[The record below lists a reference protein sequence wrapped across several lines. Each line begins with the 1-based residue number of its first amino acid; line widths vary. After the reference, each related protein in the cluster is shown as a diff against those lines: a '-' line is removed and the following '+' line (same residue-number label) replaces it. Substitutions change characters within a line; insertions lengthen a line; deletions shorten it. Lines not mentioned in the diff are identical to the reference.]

1 MVISTGG
8 MQRMISIKHKVE
20 IACKLN
26 DITVTE
32 LARRLNTSQQNLS
45 KRLKV
50 GKFTQD
56 ELEAIA
62 NAIGCEYHSY
72 LEMPDGTK
80 VE

>member
-1 MVISTGG
+1 
-8 MQRMISIKHKVE
+8 MISIKHKVE

-32 LARRLNTSQQNLS
+32 LARRLGTSQQNLS

-50 GKFTQD
+50 GKFSQD
-56 ELEAIA
+56 ELETIA
-62 NAIGCEYHSY
+62 NAIGCKYHSSF
-72 LEMPDGTK
+72 EMPDGTK

>member
-1 MVISTGG
+1 
-8 MQRMISIKHKVE
+8 MISIKHKVE

-32 LARRLNTSQQNLS
+32 LARRLGTSQSNFSQ
-45 KRLKV
+45 RLKV
-50 GKFTQD
+50 GKFSQD
-56 ELEAIA
+56 ELETIA
-62 NAIGCEYHSY
+62 NAIGCKYHSY